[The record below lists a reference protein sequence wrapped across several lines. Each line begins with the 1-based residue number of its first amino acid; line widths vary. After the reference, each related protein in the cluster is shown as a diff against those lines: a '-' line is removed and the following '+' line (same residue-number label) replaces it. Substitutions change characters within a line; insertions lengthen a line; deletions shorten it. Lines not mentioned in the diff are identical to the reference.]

1 MKSMANT
8 ANSLLDLIRTKKA
21 KIGVIGLGYVG
32 LPLAILF
39 AKKGFSVTG
48 FTRNESKA
56 SLFMHGKHP
65 LSDKAIDKDLQEVIE
80 KKKFNAVH
88 INGIDLQEQH
98 IIIICVPTP
107 VDENKKPDLT
117 DLLAVASIFSS
128 IDLSFKLIIN
138 ESTVAPFTSR
148 DVFGKFKG
156 NYFLAA
162 SPERIDPGNKTKTT
176 ATIPKVVG
184 GINKKSAKLAKELY
198 QKIMTAE
205 IVEVNSMET
214 AEMTKMLENTYR
226 AVNIALIDE
235 FAKVSEACGI
245 DILEVI
251 KAAKTKWSFQAHY
264 PGLGVGGHCIP
275 VDPYYVVSL
284 ANDLAVD
291 MPVVTSGL
299 SEIAGMPL
307 FVFEKVL
314 RLYKKGMRVL
324 VYGLTYKKDVGDL
337 RESPVIVFCKL
348 LKNKGIEFSVYDPF
362 INPSSVEKMGFVAGN
377 LEKTDVFV
385 VGTDHSALI
394 RDYHKAVDDETII
407 IDGRNFFTTK
417 KGKGVYGVGRTII

>member
-1 MKSMANT
+1 MIDGS
-8 ANSLLDLIRTKKA
+8 DLSQKINKKVA

-32 LPLAILF
+32 LPLALLF
-39 AKKGFSVTG
+39 AKKGFTVTG
-48 FTRNESKA
+48 FARDEKKA
-56 SLFMHGKHP
+56 ALFMEGKHH
-65 LSDKAIDKDLQEVIE
+65 LLTSEVDNDLRDLLE
-80 KKKFNAVH
+80 KKKFNVTH
-88 INGIDLQEQH
+88 INSKDLKDQDVL
-98 IIIICVPTP
+98 IICVPTP
-107 VDENKKPDLT
+107 IDENKKPDLR
-117 DLLAVASIFSS
+117 DLLGVADSLSP
-128 IDLSFKLIIN
+128 IDLTGKLIVN
-138 ESTVAPFTSR
+138 ESTVAPFTTR
-148 DVFGKFKG
+148 KVFGRFKSKH
-156 NYFLAA
+156 FLVS
-162 SPERIDPGNKTKTT
+162 SPERIDPGNDTKTT
-176 ATIPKVVG
+176 ATIPKVIG
-184 GINKKSAKLAKELY
+184 GINKQSAKLARVLY
-198 QKIMTAE
+198 GNIMKAE
-205 IVEVNSMET
+205 IIEVGSLEA
-214 AEMTKMLENTYR
+214 AEMAKMLENTYR

-251 KAAKTKWSFQAHY
+251 KAAKTKWSFQVHY

-275 VDPYYVVSL
+275 VDPYYIVSL
-284 ANDLAVD
+284 ANDLGVD

-307 FVFEKVL
+307 FVFGKVL
-314 RLYKKGMRVL
+314 RLYKKGMKVL

-385 VGTDHSALI
+385 VGTDHSALMQ
-394 RDYHKAVDDETII
+394 DYHKAVDDETII